1 MAETLTVIEV
11 AGMAIVIA
19 IAAPDLLLRSTAIA
33 AAVPSMTMVCSGC
46 DTAK

>member
-1 MAETLTVIEV
+1 MAETLTVIKV

-33 AAVPSMTMVCSGC
+33 AAMAAMSMMSGGC
-46 DTAK
+46 DAAK